1 MPLIQPETP
10 VLSERRAFRLRY
22 ELLKKVG
29 AYARMISSS
38 EDYVVSA
45 GLETFF
51 KGDKDFQ
58 KYLTENPSLLSSTN
72 LLEKK
77 KRGRPQKL
85 VIFQDKTPSASVA

>member
-10 VLSERRAFRLRY
+10 LMSERRAFRLRY

-51 KGDKDFQ
+51 KGDRDFQ
-58 KYLTENPSLLSSTN
+58 KYLAENPDLLSSKN

-85 VIFQDKTPSASVA
+85 VMIEANQSASVA